1 MADAERP
8 PERLIDPHRLTRRL
22 RLAGAALV
30 WERLGPSLWP
40 ALAILGVFL
49 VLALFDLP
57 ARLPG
62 MLHAALL
69 LPAAALLA
77 VALLAG
83 LRRFRLPDRG
93 AERRRIER
101 ASGLAHRPLPALD
114 HRLSIRARDA
124 ATSALW
130 RAHPEPPPAP
140 PRPPAPRRPAAR

>member
-8 PERLIDPHRLTRRL
+8 PERLIDPRRLTRRL

-30 WERLGPSLWP
+30 WERLWPSLWP
-40 ALAILGVFL
+40 AIAILGVFL

-69 LPAAALLA
+69 LLAAALLA

-93 AERRRIER
+93 AERRRIEGAR
-101 ASGLAHRPLPALD
+101 GLAH
-114 HRLSIRARDA
+114 
-124 ATSALW
+124 
-130 RAHPEPPPAP
+130 P
-140 PRPPAPRRPAAR
+140 PRPAPAHRPRLGPGAAATHALSQAHRDRM